1 MLKMIRKSLR
11 VWWFELRTVLLSG
24 RWVVLTLVSFV
35 LLGLYLKQLL
45 LFAEVYDLK
54 LCPAALP
61 HFFGDPVFS
70 SLGMLLLVFL
80 TSVFPITGHI
90 QQGILMK
97 SGNRCWVNGQFLAD
111 VTLVLTWLCE
121 MFLFICVIIGGRI
134 SFQGWGKVWG
144 SFAGETARNLGF
156 DSHAHISM
164 EIILGYT
171 PLQAVLMS
179 TLFVWLTGIL
189 FGEFIFCVDG
199 LCRNYIGEILLA
211 VWGFGNLL
219 IASFG
224 KLSEIS
230 FLRMLSPVSWLD
242 ISRYIGNPVRTCR
255 VLLVMGGLIL
265 LFYIFN
271 RLLVRAKKIE
281 IR

>member
-1 MLKMIRKSLR
+1 MLKVIGKSLR

-24 RWVVLTLVSFV
+24 RWVVLTMVSFM
-35 LLGLYLKQLL
+35 LMGFYLKPILQ
-45 LFAEVYDLK
+45 FAEVYDLK
-54 LCPAALP
+54 LCPAVFP
-61 HFFGDPVFS
+61 HFFGDSVFS
-70 SLGMLLLVFL
+70 SLGMLLLIFM

-90 QQGILMK
+90 QQGILMR
-97 SGNRCWVNGQFLAD
+97 SGNRCWVNGQFLTD
-111 VTLVLTWLCE
+111 ITLVLLWLGE
-121 MFLFICVIIGGRI
+121 MLLFICAIIGGRL

-144 SFAGETARNLGF
+144 SFGGESARNLGF
-156 DSHAHISM
+156 DSYADISM

-179 TLFVWLTGIL
+179 MLFVWLTGIL

-224 KLSEIS
+224 NLSEIG

-242 ISRYIGNPVRTCR
+242 ISRYIGNPVRVGR